1 MLLASEIELE
11 SGEGAGKRLPE
22 WPECDP
28 KARTYVTCSC
38 GRAPDRPILSVCE

>member
-28 KARTYVTCSC
+28 KA
-38 GRAPDRPILSVCE
+38 